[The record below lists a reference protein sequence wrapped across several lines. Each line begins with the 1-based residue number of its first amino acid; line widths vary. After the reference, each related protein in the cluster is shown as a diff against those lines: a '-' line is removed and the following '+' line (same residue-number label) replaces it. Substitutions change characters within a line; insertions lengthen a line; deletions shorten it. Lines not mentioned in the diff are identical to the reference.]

1 MVTNYATLYIKCTP
15 DDDATVFDSSCT
27 SRLKAANSKA
37 ALILPRRNMPRS
49 PPFFAEPHS
58 ENFLASSWKSERRRC
73 VGAVLRVVFFASMA
87 CGVDGVLL
95 CVGSLNTRLGRSR
108 VAARSSEL
116 TAEPTA
122 EPRAHG

>member
-1 MVTNYATLYIKCTP
+1 MVTNYATRYIKCTP

-58 ENFLASSWKSERRRC
+58 ENFFASSWKSERRRC
-73 VGAVLRVVFFASMA
+73 VGAAWGVALMASAMTPSPRRAKNKGRRTQTGEELRPHFFKFI
-87 CGVDGVLL
+87 
-95 CVGSLNTRLGRSR
+95 SR
-108 VAARSSEL
+108 VL
-116 TAEPTA
+116 P
-122 EPRAHG
+122 

>member
-1 MVTNYATLYIKCTP
+1 MVTNYATLYIRCTP

-27 SRLKAANSKA
+27 SRLNAANSKA

-73 VGAVLRVVFFASMA
+73 VGAVCVTS
-87 CGVDGVLL
+87 CVDGV
-95 CVGSLNTRLGRSR
+95 VSMAFAR
-108 VAARSSEL
+108 VWCL
-116 TAEPTA
+116 
-122 EPRAHG
+122 

>member
-1 MVTNYATLYIKCTP
+1 MLRPQLEAIGLSTP

-27 SRLKAANSKA
+27 SRLNAANSKA

-73 VGAVLRVVFFASMA
+73 VGAALRVVACGRWRVVSMA
-87 CGVDGVLL
+87 L
-95 CVGSLNTRLGRSR
+95 SR
-108 VAARSSEL
+108 VWCL
-116 TAEPTA
+116 
-122 EPRAHG
+122 

>member
-58 ENFLASSWKSERRRC
+58 ENFFASSWKSERRRC
-73 VGAVLRVVFFASMA
+73 VGAA
-87 CGVDGVLL
+87 CVAAVALCDPSRGDGV
-95 CVGSLNTRLGRSR
+95 
-108 VAARSSEL
+108 
-116 TAEPTA
+116 
-122 EPRAHG
+122 

>member
-1 MVTNYATLYIKCTP
+1 MVTNYATRYIKCTP

-73 VGAVLRVVFFASMA
+73 VGAASHVVSSRRWRVVSMA
-87 CGVDGVLL
+87 L
-95 CVGSLNTRLGRSR
+95 SR
-108 VAARSSEL
+108 VWCL
-116 TAEPTA
+116 
-122 EPRAHG
+122 

>member
-58 ENFLASSWKSERRRC
+58 ENFFASSWKSERRRC
-73 VGAVLRVVFFASMA
+73 VGAAWGGR
-87 CGVDGVLL
+87 VDGVIAHRHAIAA
-95 CVGSLNTRLGRSR
+95 TREDQGHRTQTGEELRPHFFKFISR
-108 VAARSSEL
+108 VL
-116 TAEPTA
+116 P
-122 EPRAHG
+122 